1 MAPLYHRDGPDP
13 LPAQRQVVPPPDV
26 PDPANATADPADVV
40 SLSDCLRCEMTSD
53 ERRLLERLW
62 ERYDL
67 PPVGPEMTVGQC
79 ATGGRLAQSVIGAF
93 NRGWGV

>member
-13 LPAQRQVVPPPDV
+13 LPAQRQVVPPPDG

-62 ERYDL
+62 EDHDL
-67 PPVGPEMTVGQC
+67 PHISREMTVGQC